1 MGLVICLFIYLFIYS
16 FIYLLIYLFI
26 YFIIYLYFIF
36 LKLIWKMVEHAT
48 WWVSP
53 GLLRNSNI
61 CEWWYMLYEPWWM
74 LCSQGRK
81 EKVFMIVPW

>member
-1 MGLVICLFIYLFIYS
+1 MTVRMHTHINNYGFSYLFIYLFIYS

-61 CEWWYMLYEPWWM
+61 CGWWY
-74 LCSQGRK
+74 
-81 EKVFMIVPW
+81 IVI